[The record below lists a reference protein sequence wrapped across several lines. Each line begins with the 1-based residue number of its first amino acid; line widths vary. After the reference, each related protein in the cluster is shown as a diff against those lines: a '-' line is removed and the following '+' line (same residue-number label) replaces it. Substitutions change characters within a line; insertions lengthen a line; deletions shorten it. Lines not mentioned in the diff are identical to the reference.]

1 MPYVFPASPTAP
13 GATSFEFPGAGVPA
27 PKYTSIRR
35 LHLTGGT
42 HEEPPDQGRVRF
54 YYVLRGEGA
63 FSSGEIRGSVRPGS
77 ALLLANGETFRLT
90 CVSAPL
96 ILLCVAVSE
105 VPCSSDQ
112 GT

>member
-1 MPYVFPASPTAP
+1 MPYVFPASPATP
-13 GATSFEFPGAGVPA
+13 GVTPFEFPGAGVPA

-42 HEEPPDQGRVRF
+42 HEEPPDQDRVRF
-54 YYVLRGEGA
+54 FYVLQGEGA
-63 FSSGEIRGSVRPGS
+63 FSSREARASLRPGN

-90 CVSAPL
+90 CISAPL

-105 VPCSSDQ
+105 VPCSS
-112 GT
+112 GERT